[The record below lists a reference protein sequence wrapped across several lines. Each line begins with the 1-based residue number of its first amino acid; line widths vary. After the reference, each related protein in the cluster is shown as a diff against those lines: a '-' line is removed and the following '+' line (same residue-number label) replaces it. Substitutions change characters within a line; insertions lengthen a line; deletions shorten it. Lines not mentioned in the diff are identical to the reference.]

1 MLLESATDEHKH
13 YMKAAYSRFPHF
25 RMKTVSFL
33 MLFCSIC
40 ESGIEP
46 GSTRMANDLD
56 NAANQ
61 VRQQNFCFI
70 KAEL

>member
-1 MLLESATDEHKH
+1 
-13 YMKAAYSRFPHF
+13 
-25 RMKTVSFL
+25 MKTVSFL
-33 MLFCSIC
+33 MLFFAQY

-61 VRQQNFCFI
+61 VRS
-70 KAEL
+70 KLLLY